1 MKYVIVLSALLL
13 SGCASA
19 PIKLLEPEYKV
30 VTPPESLYD
39 CPIEKKF
46 PDSKNL
52 TNEQVGKLILKLQKN
67 NLTCKNSLENVHN
80 FMDQA
85 KETIEKK

>member
-1 MKYVIVLSALLL
+1 MRYVIVLSALLL

-19 PIKLLEPEYKV
+19 PIKLLQPEYKI
-30 VTPPESLYD
+30 VTPPDSLYD

-46 PDSKNL
+46 PNSKNL

-67 NLTCKNSLENVHN
+67 NLTCKNSLDNIQN
-80 FMDQA
+80 FMDEA
-85 KETIEKK
+85 KVTVEKK